1 MIWLM
6 QSYSQSKSIPTFKL
20 HRVIITILGRNV
32 KFLFHFFSFFFGETG
47 CIGVIGV
54 RFDGPRHVSLGAG
67 GEFWV
72 CLGVGMVKKIFAGV

>member
-32 KFLFHFFSFFFGETG
+32 KFLFHFFSFFSGKLAVLG
-47 CIGVIGV
+47 IISI
-54 RFDGPRHVSLGAG
+54 RFDGHGHVSLGAG
-67 GEFWV
+67 E
-72 CLGVGMVKKIFAGV
+72 